1 VRVTV
6 VYTPDAGNGECSDV
20 ELAAWISAAGH
31 WARFVPRDDEEA
43 LSAALDDV
51 GDLVAV
57 AGGDGS
63 VRSVGQRLLER
74 RMRTPLAIL
83 PLGTANN
90 IATCLHLPRDC
101 ETLIQ
106 GWAEARPFPFDVGRV
121 ETPWGSSL
129 FFEGCGFGAV
139 ARSIAALTLVEP
151 PPEEEGTKRE
161 LLRDLRVT
169 REILA
174 DHPLHEC
181 AVTIDG
187 REMDGRYAVVEIMNI
202 ATLGANL
209 ALAPDASPH
218 DAWLDVVLVDERARL
233 VLRDYLTS
241 RLEGADVGDAGPDLP
256 RHRARRVRVAWDGS
270 RVHVDDQLQPSE
282 EAAAAGV
289 YWDGPMSLS
298 IDVSLTPG
306 VLTVLLPPASAG
318 AR

>member
-1 VRVTV
+1 MRVTV
-6 VYTPDAGNGECSDV
+6 VYNPDAGNGECCDTD
-20 ELAAWISAAGH
+20 LAAWISAAGH
-31 WARFVPRDDEEA
+31 WARFVPKDDEDA
-43 LSAALDDV
+43 LSAALEDV

-63 VRSVGQRLLER
+63 VRSVGQQLLDR
-74 RMRTPLAIL
+74 RMRTPMAIL

-90 IATCLHLPRDC
+90 IATCLQLPRDC
-101 ETLIQ
+101 EALIH
-106 GWAEARPFPFDVGRV
+106 GWADARPMPFDVGRV
-121 ETPWGSSL
+121 DTPWGSSI

-151 PPEEEGTKRE
+151 PPEAEGTVGE

-169 REILA
+169 REILV

-181 AVTIDG
+181 TVTVDG
-187 REMDGRYAVVEIMNI
+187 RKMDGRYAVVEVMNI

-209 ALAPDASPH
+209 ALAPEASPH

-233 VLRDYLTS
+233 VLRDYLTR
-241 RLEGADVGDAGPDLP
+241 RLEGADGDDAMPDLP
-256 RHRARRVRVAWDGS
+256 RHRSRRIRLAWDGS

-282 EAAAAGV
+282 EAAAAAV
-289 YWDGPMSLS
+289 YWEGPLSLS

-306 VLTVLLPPASAG
+306 ALTVLLPKAPSAAG
-318 AR
+318 